1 MCVSHI
7 LCVWV
12 TCHMHQYS
20 LSLSVTHHMCVC
32 HTSYVC
38 VTHSMCHHSPCVS
51 HTSHVC
57 AAYHTN
63 HHPPYVCH
71 TSYVCIPHPSPVCV
85 THDNCKSPCMRPIT
99 LLQNLDIIRHMLSQ
113 KSDDGF
119 RLAFTYCVFPQKHLL
134 SKKQFHSPVCL
145 TLIDSAYAESKKRR
159 CISPCVHLL
168 CVPSKKIFSVKN
180 HFVHLFYIFA
190 FGICSV
196 QKATMDFALRS
207 PIECSLKNIFSLKNN
222 FIHLF
227 VIHFLIR
234 HMLSQKSAADFVSIK
249 KDWVK
254 KATKLIVLR

>member
-7 LCVWV
+7 I
-12 TCHMHQYS
+12 
-20 LSLSVTHHMCVC
+20 CVC

-38 VTHSMCHHSPCVS
+38 ESPVTCTSTLSLSLSHTICVCVTHHMCVS
-51 HTSHVC
+51 PIPC
-57 AAYHTN
+57 AITLL
-63 HHPPYVCH
+63 VCH
-71 TSYVCIPHPSPVCV
+71 THPMCVSPITQNITPLMCVTHHMCVSPIPPHVCV

-249 KDWVK
+249 KD
-254 KATKLIVLR
+254 